1 MSNVTKS
8 IDKAINKC
16 ILKSK
21 DSPIINKKDYNK
33 IINELKNT
41 ESKLKEF
48 IDQNNIPNGI
58 ITDCHEDLL
67 KLINKLYSHK

>member
-21 DSPIINKKDYNK
+21 DSPVINKKDYNR

-41 ESKLKEF
+41 ESKLKAF
-48 IDQNNIPNGI
+48 IEQNNIPNGI
-58 ITDCHEDLL
+58 VTNCHEDLL
-67 KLINKLYSHK
+67 RLINKLYLYK